1 MAGMAWVGRFLKWF
15 LPPAQPDTDEL
26 DRVRLAILIAWV
38 MVVVFV
44 VLSTIHL
51 AARNLLEAVIN
62 LGLASV
68 AAAGPFSL
76 RAGVP
81 YRIVLNGVL
90 AACFAGTISLVLVHG
105 AGVNT
110 ATVAIAEVPIF
121 ATLLGGIRVGAIWV
135 AMCGVAGVVIGF
147 LGRAGRLAP
156 TSTYETRL
164 FNDHAA
170 LLVITGTLFLVA
182 ALYEQGRRNSLA
194 RIAALNASRQAI
206 EREKMEIEIAAR
218 VAHTERLA
226 SLGRIAAAAAHEI
239 NNPLSYVA
247 NNLEFARWAVGQ
259 LEDQDE
265 MRNALADAHE
275 GVERIEQIVQDL
287 RGVTSHDDD
296 TIGSVDLARV
306 MMSAMKMAAAHTRPR
321 AKVTTVFGDNRRV
334 VGNEGRLVQVFLN
347 LIVNAAQA
355 LPEGQASQHE
365 ITIRTEADG
374 DRIKI
379 TVEDNGTR
387 APGAVLSGS
396 KELAF
401 SKYGDGAA
409 LGLALSQGIL
419 DSIGGTLHFD
429 SRPGA
434 TVATVTLVAGTET
447 APVPAPPAEVPSARV
462 CDVLIIDDE
471 VSVARA
477 IARGLRAHRVTI
489 VERGREALALLAEGR
504 RFDLILCDLMMPELS
519 GMDVH
524 DEIARNYPDE
534 LTHLAFMSGGA
545 FTERAKEFCARITLP
560 MLDKPIDLKQV
571 RALLE
576 PRTHAGTDHEALARH
591 AN

>member
-1 MAGMAWVGRFLKWF
+1 VGRFLKWF
-15 LPPAQPDTDEL
+15 LPPTQPDADAL

-44 VLSTIHL
+44 VLSMIHL

-62 LGLASV
+62 LGLACV

-76 RAGVP
+76 RAGVS
-81 YRIVLNGVL
+81 YRVVLNVVL
-90 AACFAGTISLVLVHG
+90 AACFAGTVSLVLVHG

-121 ATLLGGIRVGAIWV
+121 ATLLAGVRVGAIWV
-135 AMCGVAGVVIGF
+135 ALSGIAGVVIGF
-147 LGRAGRLAP
+147 LGHAGRLAP

-206 EREKMEIEIAAR
+206 EREKMEVEIAAR

-247 NNLEFARWAVGQ
+247 NNLEFAQWAVGQ
-259 LEDQDE
+259 LEGQDE
-265 MRNALADAHE
+265 MQQALVDAHE
-275 GVERIEQIVQDL
+275 GVERIERIVQDL
-287 RGVTSHDDD
+287 RGVTSHDNDS
-296 TIGSVDLARV
+296 IGSVDLARV
-306 MMSAMKMAAAHTRPR
+306 LMTATKMAAAHTRPR
-321 AKVTTVFGDNRRV
+321 AKVTTTFGDHLRV

-347 LIVNAAQA
+347 LLVNAAQA
-355 LPEGQASQHE
+355 LPEGQAPHHEIKIATKRAADRVE
-365 ITIRTEADG
+365 ITI
-374 DRIKI
+374 
-379 TVEDNGTR
+379 EDDGTR
-387 APGAVLSGS
+387 GQGPVVTSS

-401 SKYGDGAA
+401 SKHGDGAA
-409 LGLALSQGIL
+409 LGLALSQAIV

-429 SRPGA
+429 SRPGR
-434 TVATVTLVAGTET
+434 TIATVTLIAGTET
-447 APVPAPPAEVPSARV
+447 TPPPVAPVDVQSTRV
-462 CDVLIIDDE
+462 FEVLIIDDE
-471 VSVARA
+471 VAVARA
-477 IARGLRAHRVTI
+477 IARGLRTHRVTI
-489 VERGREALALLAEGR
+489 VERGREGLALLAEGR

-519 GMDVH
+519 GMDVY
-524 DEIARNYPDE
+524 DEIARNYPQE
-534 LTHLAFMSGGA
+534 LARLAFMSGGA
-545 FTERAKEFCARITLP
+545 FTERAKEFCARLTLP
-560 MLDKPIDLKQV
+560 LLDKPIDLKRI
-571 RALLE
+571 RALL
-576 PRTHAGTDHEALARH
+576 PPNGHDRDDAPSLTHHT
-591 AN
+591 N